1 MLVFIDESGDSGL
14 KLEHGSS
21 KYFTIALVAFE
32 DREEAIACDQRIC
45 LLKRELGWSGNS
57 EFHFNKN
64 SIRVRKIFL
73 EAVLPYDFFYYG
85 VVIDKDPK
93 KLYGQGFRNKKSF
106 YKYACSLVFEN
117 AKEKMINA
125 TVVIDESGSS
135 EFKAELAKYL
145 KQKTINGAI
154 KKVKMQNS
162 AKNNLLQLADYVVG
176 AINRSMK
183 AEKKENDEPRKILA
197 AREIYVQIWPK

>member
-14 KLEHGSS
+14 KLEQGSS

-32 DREEAIACDQRIC
+32 DREEAIACDQRIG

-106 YKYACSLVFEN
+106 YKYACSLEPVFKLIAPRFSVNFCSFLHKIFRNIPDIPKNFTQKSLKISKKSRHAEFEN
-117 AKEKMINA
+117 R
-125 TVVIDESGSS
+125 
-135 EFKAELAKYL
+135 L
-145 KQKTINGAI
+145 
-154 KKVKMQNS
+154 
-162 AKNNLLQLADYVVG
+162 
-176 AINRSMK
+176 
-183 AEKKENDEPRKILA
+183 
-197 AREIYVQIWPK
+197 

>member
-1 MLVFIDESGDSGL
+1 MIVFIDESGDSGL

-32 DREEAIACDQRIC
+32 DDEEAIACDQRIC

-85 VVIDKDPK
+85 VVINKDPQ
-93 KLYGQGFRNKKSF
+93 KLYGPGFRNKKSF

-135 EFKAELAKYL
+135 EFRAELAKYL
-145 KQKTINGAI
+145 KQKTVSGAI